1 MSGPG
6 GVPPATARPAALG
19 SIRIRLTAWFLLAM
33 AVLVAAGSIATYLIV
48 SDRLHSDARSGALV
62 LARAAAATEE
72 PDETALD
79 QLAGPGDRVW
89 LLDSSGKVLAGTAG
103 ATETSRAQIDATIA
117 RLHRDVTA
125 TAIGAHG
132 VEAIVA
138 RSTGGLESTLN
149 TLRLALIGVGLAGLV
164 LSAALGWILAS
175 RALRPVDRMRRE
187 VDQIGGTSLGRRLAA
202 GSTDELGLLAAA
214 FNRLLARAEVAV
226 REQESFVADASHEL
240 KTPITAVEGH
250 SRIVVRA
257 LDRSDLPQARESAEI
272 ALRESRRLAVML
284 GELLALAEAGSA
296 SPEAP
301 LPVRLDLAVVEACSE
316 MSALEP
322 DRLLEREL
330 SPAVVLGEHGRLREL
345 ALILI
350 DNAVKYSPANTPVTI
365 TVSDGPPRLTVR
377 DRGPGMPPEEAARA
391 FDRFF
396 RGAAASG
403 RAGSGLGLPI
413 ARAVCDRAGATIR
426 LDPAPGGGTLAVV
439 TFPEP

>member
-1 MSGPG
+1 MSAPEGA
-6 GVPPATARPAALG
+6 PPAAARPALLG

-33 AVLVAAGSIATYLIV
+33 AVLVATGSIATYLIV
-48 SDRLHSDARSGALV
+48 SDRLHAEARSGAVV
-62 LARAAAATEE
+62 LARAAAAVEE
-72 PDETALD
+72 PGEAALD

-89 LLDSSGKVLAGTAG
+89 LIDPSGRVLAATAG
-103 ATETSRAQIDATIA
+103 ATETSRAQIEATIA
-117 RLHRDVTA
+117 RIHGDVTA
-125 TAIGAHG
+125 TATGTHGA
-132 VEAIVA
+132 EAIVA
-138 RSTGGLESTLN
+138 RSTGGLDSTLS

-164 LSAALGWILAS
+164 LSAALAWILAS
-175 RALRPVDRMRRE
+175 RALRPVDRMRQE

-202 GSTDELGLLAAA
+202 GSADELGLLAAA

-257 LDRSDLPQARESAEI
+257 IDRSDLPQARESAEI
-272 ALRESRRLAVML
+272 VLRESRRLAVML

-296 SPEAP
+296 SPQP
-301 LPVRLDLAVVEACSE
+301 PRPVRLDLAVVEACSE

-322 DRLLEREL
+322 DRRLEREL
-330 SPAVVLGEHGRLREL
+330 SPAIVLGEHGRLREL

-350 DNAVKYSPANTPVTI
+350 DNAVKYSPADAPVTVA
-365 TVSDGPPRLTVR
+365 VSDGPPRLTVR
-377 DRGPGMPPEEAARA
+377 DRGPGMPPDEAARA

-403 RAGSGLGLPI
+403 RPGSGLGLPI
-413 ARAVCDRAGATIR
+413 ARAVCDRVGATIR
-426 LDPAPGGGTLAVV
+426 LEPAPGGGTLAVV
-439 TFPEP
+439 TFPER